1 MTPPDRRF
9 GSGWISGV
17 LSLTLGAMGFG
28 GVLCLLFPALLTSP
42 DLRAL
47 YPMPFIR
54 ALIHFTLLAAF
65 GFGALSVVLRP
76 NKVLGSIGISLAVL
90 GAACGGSQVPVNGPI
105 HSAAYVGLDWFL
117 LDLLLMALLF
127 VPLERLFALVRDQG
141 IFRPGWITDLA
152 YFSSSH
158 LLMQVLVLLTLVPA
172 AVFFRWAV
180 DAPFQHA
187 VASQPWAAQF
197 LEVVVLADLAT
208 YGVHRLF
215 HVLPFLWKFHAI
227 HHSSQAM
234 DWLAGSRLHLVDIV
248 ATRAF
253 AFVPMYVLG
262 FSTGPV
268 YAYLVLVSFLAV
280 FVHANV
286 RFRFG
291 FLTQV
296 IGTPQYHHWHHAA
309 EQEAIDKNFAVV
321 LPVIDRIFGTLYI
334 PPNRWPAGYGI
345 AGNPVPETF
354 VAQTVYPFA
363 GSPSARH

>member
-1 MTPPDRRF
+1 MQADRRF

-17 LSLTLGAMGFG
+17 ISATLGAIGLG

-42 DLRAL
+42 ELRAL

-65 GFGALSVVLRP
+65 FLGTLSVVLRR
-76 NKVLGSIGISLAVL
+76 NKVLGGTGIGLAL
-90 GAACGGSQVPVNGPI
+90 LAAACGGSQVQVNGPI
-105 HSAAYVGLDWFL
+105 HTTAYVGLDWFL
-117 LDLLLMALLF
+117 LDLLLMAVVF
-127 VPLERLFALVRDQG
+127 VPLERLFARLADQE
-141 IFRPGWITDLA
+141 ILRPGWITDLA
-152 YFSSSH
+152 YFGSSH
-158 LLMQVLVLLTLVPA
+158 LLMQA
-172 AVFFRWAV
+172 
-180 DAPFQHA
+180 
-187 VASQPWAAQF
+187 
-197 LEVVVLADLAT
+197 LAT

-215 HVLPFLWKFHAI
+215 HVVPFLWKFHAI

-234 DWLAGSRLHLVDIV
+234 DWLAGSRLHLVDVV

-253 AFVPMYVLG
+253 VFVPMYVLG
-262 FSTGPV
+262 FATGPV

-309 EQEAIDKNFAVV
+309 EAEAVDKNFAVV
-321 LPVIDRIFGTLYI
+321 LPVIDRIFGTLYL
-334 PPNRWPAGYGI
+334 PADRWPAAYGI
-345 AGNPVPETF
+345 EGNPVPESF
-354 VAQTVYPFA
+354 IAQTVYPFT
-363 GSPSARH
+363 P